1 MEFSELNSSY
11 GSVNQACDTERN
23 TLIVEDDADIRETFQ
38 VALDLEG
45 YHVFT
50 AANGREALEQ
60 LRVMP
65 LKPCVIFLDLMMP
78 VMNGNEFLNVIEKDP
93 ELSKIPVVV
102 VSAFTSRLNSAH
114 ARGMISKP
122 VNLNQLLSITH
133 QFCRKEDV

>member
-1 MEFSELNSSY
+1 MEFIELNSSY

-60 LRVMP
+60 LRTMP

-78 VMNGNEFLNVIEKDP
+78 VMNGNEFLSVVEKDP
-93 ELSKIPVVV
+93 ELAKIPVVV
-102 VSAFTSRLNSAH
+102 VSAFTSRLSSAH
-114 ARGMISKP
+114 ARGTLSKP
-122 VNLNQLLSITH
+122 INLNQLLNITH
-133 QFCRKEDV
+133 QFCRKEHG

>member
-11 GSVNQACDTERN
+11 NVNQSCDTERN

-38 VALDLEG
+38 VALVLEG

-50 AANGREALEQ
+50 AANGQEGLEQ
-60 LRVMP
+60 LRAMP
-65 LKPCVIFLDLMMP
+65 TKPCVIFLDLMMP
-78 VMNGNEFLNVIEKDP
+78 VMNGNEFLKIIEKDP

-114 ARGMISKP
+114 ARGMLSKP
-122 VNLNQLLSITH
+122 INLNQLLNITH
-133 QFCRKEDV
+133 QFCRKEG

>member
-1 MEFSELNSSY
+1 MEFSELNFNYDSA
-11 GSVNQACDTERN
+11 NQSCDSERN

-45 YHVFT
+45 YHAFT

-60 LRVMP
+60 LRTMP
-65 LKPCVIFLDLMMP
+65 SKPCVIFLDLMMP
-78 VMNGNEFLNVIEKDP
+78 VMSGNEFLSVIEKDP
-93 ELSKIPVVV
+93 EFSKIPVIV
-102 VSAFTSRLNSAH
+102 VSAFTGRLSSAH

-133 QFCRKEDV
+133 QFCRKEEG